1 MLTPGSA
8 LMLLSRASVLLLPL
22 LLLPGTTILPLML
35 LRLLLTGTT
44 ILLLLLR
51 LMLSRATKPSCYCC

>member
-1 MLTPGSA
+1 
-8 LMLLSRASVLLLPL
+8 MLLSRASVLLLPL